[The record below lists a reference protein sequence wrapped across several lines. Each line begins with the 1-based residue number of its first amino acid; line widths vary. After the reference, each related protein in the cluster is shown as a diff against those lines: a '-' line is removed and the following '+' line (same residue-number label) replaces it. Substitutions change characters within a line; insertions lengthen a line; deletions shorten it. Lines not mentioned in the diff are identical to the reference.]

1 MKNQLYNQFEYIGVS
16 TTAKGGGIVTTQ
28 VYVNN
33 VSKNEMLLVIYF
45 HGKQ

>member
-1 MKNQLYNQFEYIGVS
+1 
-16 TTAKGGGIVTTQ
+16 

-45 HGKQ
+45 HGKQWQA